1 MDDFVGTGDTI
12 LGCINLIEEK
22 GVKKERIKALTLVM
36 QEQGRNAVEEY
47 GVEIYSA
54 VLRNKAITNNYSI
67 EEAEKKIAQM
77 KNVGKRIKA
86 KKELYLGYKESEGL
100 VSMIK
105 TPNNT
110 FPFYWHEGKRG
121 GKLCVAPFARRNN
134 VGVDE

>member
-1 MDDFVGTGDTI
+1 
-12 LGCINLIEEK
+12 
-22 GVKKERIKALTLVM
+22 M
-36 QEQGRNAVEEY
+36 Q
-47 GVEIYSA
+47 
-54 VLRNKAITNNYSI
+54 
-67 EEAEKKIAQM
+67 KIVQM

-110 FPFYWHEGKRG
+110 FPFYWHEGKRD